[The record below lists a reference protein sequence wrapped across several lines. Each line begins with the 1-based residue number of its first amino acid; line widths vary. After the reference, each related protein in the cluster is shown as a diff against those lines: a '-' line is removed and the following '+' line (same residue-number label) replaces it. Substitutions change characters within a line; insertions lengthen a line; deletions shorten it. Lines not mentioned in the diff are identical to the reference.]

1 MNERFYIV
9 EFSEENIMALAQGL
23 HVLLE
28 NNPNHVPPAE
38 ALTHLIQQTPN
49 VYRKASN
56 HQVFSKLSAPKE
68 AIDFDKVS
76 YIPS

>member
-9 EFSEENIMALAQGL
+9 EFSTEDIAAMAQGL

-28 NNPNHVPPAE
+28 NNPEHVTPAE
-38 ALTHLIQQTPN
+38 ALNRLITQTPN
-49 VYRKASN
+49 VHRQASS
-56 HQVFSKLSAPKE
+56 HKVFSKLRAPKE
-68 AIDFDKVS
+68 ALNFDRVS